1 MTPAQ
6 KSEIVNLIGIEKERL
21 GSNAKVARKC
31 GISEGTI
38 SQMVNKNWDLIADTM
53 WQKVAN
59 ELGYRPQGWQIVE
72 TRTMRSMWSILQN
85 AKRESMFLALTDD
98 AGFGKSTGL
107 KAYASQHYNESVFYV
122 ECREWAKR
130 EFLMNLARTLG
141 AEVSDSTTNDSLL
154 LSISAFFNARRNQ
167 RPLLIL
173 DQANS
178 LKAAALRTLITL
190 FNQCEDVLGVVIAGT
205 PHLEKL
211 MMADARRDRP
221 GGKELLSR
229 FGRRMLRLMAAN
241 ENDVKAICEANGVT
255 NTTTI
260 RKIFKEC
267 EPVSRIVGNHT
278 EMVVEDLRRV
288 KRCVQRELLIL
299 AQTAAK
305 QEPVE
310 EAEV

>member
-1 MTPAQ
+1 MTPLQ

-53 WQKVAN
+53 WQKVAS

-72 TRTMRSMWSILQN
+72 TRTMRSMWGMVQN

-107 KAYASQHYNESVFYV
+107 KAFASQYYNESVFYV

-130 EFLMNLARTLG
+130 EFLMNLAKHIG
-141 AEVSDSTTNDSLL
+141 AEVSDSVTNDALL

-205 PHLEKL
+205 PHLEK
-211 MMADARRDRP
+211 MMLADARRDRP

-229 FGRRMLRLMAAN
+229 FGRKMIRLMAAN
-241 ENDVKAICEANGVT
+241 EGDVTAICQANGVT
-255 NTTTI
+255 NGTI
-260 RKIFKEC
+260 IKKIFKEC
-267 EPVSRIVGNHT
+267 EPVSRMVGNHS

-288 KRCVQRELLIL
+288 KRCVQRELLIA
-299 AQTAAK
+299 AQTAAVNVPM
-305 QEPVE
+305 EGAAV
-310 EAEV
+310 

>member
-1 MTPAQ
+1 MTPQQ
-6 KSEIVNLIGIEKERL
+6 KSEIVTLISLEKERL

-38 SQMVNKNWDLIADTM
+38 SQMVNNNWTLIADSM
-53 WQKVAN
+53 WQKVAT
-59 ELGYRPQGWQIVE
+59 ELGYRPQGWQVVE
-72 TRTMRSMWSILQN
+72 TRTMRSMWGIVQN
-85 AKRESMFLALTDD
+85 AKNNSMFLALTDD

-107 KAYASQHYNESVFYV
+107 KTYASQHYNESVFYV

-130 EFLMNLARTLG
+130 EFLMNLAKQVG
-141 AEVSDSTTNDSLL
+141 AEVSDSVTNDSLL
-154 LSISAFFNARRNQ
+154 LAISAFFNARRNQ

-205 PHLEKL
+205 PHLEK
-211 MMADARRDRP
+211 MMLADARRDRP

-229 FGRRMLRLMAAN
+229 FGRKMIRLMAAN
-241 ENDVKAICEANGVT
+241 EKDVAAICQANGVT
-255 NTTTI
+255 SANTI
-260 RKIFKEC
+260 KKIFREC
-267 EPVSRIVGNHT
+267 EPVSRMVGQHS

-288 KRCVQRELLIL
+288 KRCVQRELLMA
-299 AQTAAK
+299 AQVAASV
-305 QEPVE
+305 EPVE
-310 EAEV
+310 EAAV